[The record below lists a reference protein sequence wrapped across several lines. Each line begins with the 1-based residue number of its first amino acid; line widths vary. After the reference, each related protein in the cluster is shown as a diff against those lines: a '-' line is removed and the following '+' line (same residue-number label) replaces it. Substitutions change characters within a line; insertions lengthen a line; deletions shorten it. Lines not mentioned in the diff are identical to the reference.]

1 MMNSTNSLSRFFSRV
16 KGTLLLLV
24 ALFATI
30 GIHAQ
35 THVNKTFTAC
45 ALNIDGLPQTFAS
58 INLNPDGPGSEGTQA
73 IGRYIVDKGI
83 DVLGLSEDFNYDG
96 DLRVGLDGK
105 YLMGSWS
112 GRINVQGIFNNS
124 IRFACDGL
132 QFLVKNDGEK
142 NMKNETRVSW
152 NANNGKFTNGAD
164 ELVTKGYRF
173 YVVDLG
179 NGVYVDFYILHMDAE
194 TDVADNE
201 ARASQLTQLC
211 NAIRANSDGRPKIIM
226 GDTNCRYTRDN
237 IKSLLIDPLVSDG
250 NEVKDAWIQLCQNGV
265 YPSVKEVVNNPDGTY
280 NTEGD
285 MVVNDKLNPSDY
297 ISGEIVDKVIYIN
310 PDNSSLK
317 LKANTIEFDC
327 TGYQKDETSLL
338 GDHVPVIVNFTIE
351 GELPIVNLAPNE
363 QSDFWE
369 GESVES
375 LQHDSDDK
383 AYLFNVGNKT
393 FITTANTCTV
403 TDIENAVMWRF
414 KPESNGIYTICH
426 NNNERLYMYTVFG
439 AGFAG
444 IRTESATKFSVE
456 LSDTYKEGL
465 AYKFKNDGRFFNV
478 DTDKK
483 NEYTAAKSSGNY
495 NDWLLIS
502 DEQKQAYITYEK
514 TYNTAKDLLDT
525 AKDIFEDESELKDDL
540 EQALLE
546 TMNTKYSTSES
557 DTKKLQDIIDKIKN
571 RQGYVVTITDGNK
584 SGEYYYATL
593 CLPWNAWVP
602 QGVATYTGSFK
613 QDSGDTRYIT
623 LNEYNNADKHIN
635 KKTVIP
641 AGIGG
646 YILKTTETGTFTF
659 YKTEKLA
666 DDIDANCLK
675 GNPSM
680 ENVMPTD
687 TEKGN
692 VYVLAKKDRGLGF
705 YNLAANNA
713 IKHNCA
719 YIVIEPEKVTQIKR
733 VSFLFD
739 DMPTA
744 IDKAEAAINANATAV
759 YGVAGEQRSAL
770 RRGVNIVRM
779 SDGTVRKVAVK

>member
-1 MMNSTNSLSRFFSRV
+1 MIISTNLLSRFLSRV

-35 THVNKTFTAC
+35 TIVQKSFTAC
-45 ALNIDGLPQTFAS
+45 ALNVDGLPQTFAS

-142 NMKNETRVSW
+142 NMKNETRVAW

-250 NEVKDAWIQLCQNGV
+250 NEVKDAWIQLCLNGV

-327 TGYQKDETSLL
+327 TGYKKDETSLL
-338 GDHVPVIVNFTIE
+338 GDHVPVIVQFTIA
-351 GELPIVNLAPNE
+351 GELPIVNLKPNE

-383 AYLFNVGNKT
+383 AYLFNVGSKT
-393 FITTANTCTV
+393 FITTASSCTE

-414 KPESNGIYTICH
+414 KPESNGKYTICH
-426 NNNERLYMYTVFG
+426 NNNERLYMYTI
-439 AGFAG
+439 AGKGYAG
-444 IRTESATKFSVE
+444 IRTYSATNFIVE

-483 NEYTAAKSSGNY
+483 MNI
-495 NDWLLIS
+495 LL
-502 DEQKQAYITYEK
+502 
-514 TYNTAKDLLDT
+514 
-525 AKDIFEDESELKDDL
+525 LKV
-540 EQALLE
+540 LE
-546 TMNTKYSTSES
+546 TIM
-557 DTKKLQDIIDKIKN
+557 
-571 RQGYVVTITDGNK
+571 
-584 SGEYYYATL
+584 
-593 CLPWNAWVP
+593 
-602 QGVATYTGSFK
+602 
-613 QDSGDTRYIT
+613 
-623 LNEYNNADKHIN
+623 
-635 KKTVIP
+635 
-641 AGIGG
+641 IG
-646 YILKTTETGTFTF
+646 
-659 YKTEKLA
+659 
-666 DDIDANCLK
+666 C
-675 GNPSM
+675 
-680 ENVMPTD
+680 
-687 TEKGN
+687 
-692 VYVLAKKDRGLGF
+692 
-705 YNLAANNA
+705 
-713 IKHNCA
+713 
-719 YIVIEPEKVTQIKR
+719 
-733 VSFLFD
+733 
-739 DMPTA
+739 
-744 IDKAEAAINANATAV
+744 
-759 YGVAGEQRSAL
+759 
-770 RRGVNIVRM
+770 
-779 SDGTVRKVAVK
+779 

>member
-1 MMNSTNSLSRFFSRV
+1 MMNSTNSLSRFLSRV

-24 ALFATI
+24 ALFATT
-30 GIHAQ
+30 GMHAQ
-35 THVNKTFTAC
+35 TIVQKTFTAC
-45 ALNIDGLPQTFAS
+45 ALNVDGLPQTFAS

-73 IGRYIVDKGI
+73 IGRYIVEKGI

-142 NMKNETRVSW
+142 NMKNETRVAW

-327 TGYQKDETSLL
+327 TGYMKDETSLL

-383 AYLFNVGNKT
+383 AYLFNVGSKT
-393 FITTANTCTV
+393 FITTASSCTV
-403 TDIENAVMWRF
+403 TDIRNAVMWRF
-414 KPESNGIYTICH
+414 KPESNGKYTICH
-426 NNNERLYMYTVFG
+426 NNKERLYIEYKAIG
-439 AGFAG
+439 LYWSAG
-444 IRTESATKFSVE
+444 IRTSSATKFNVE
-456 LSDTYKEGL
+456 PSDTYKEGL
-465 AYKFKNDGRFFNV
+465 AYKFKYYGITDKRLFNV
-478 DTDKK
+478 ESKDKS
-483 NEYTAAKSSGNY
+483 YSAAETSANY

-502 DEQKQAYITYEK
+502 EEQKQAYITYEE
-514 TYNTAKDLLDT
+514 TYKKALELLNTET
-525 AKDIFEDESELKDDL
+525 STFEDEPELKDEL
-540 EQALLE
+540 EQALIE
-546 TMNTKYSTSES
+546 TMNTKYSTSEE
-557 DTKKLQDIIDKIKN
+557 DTKKLQNIIDKIKN
-571 RQGYVVTITDGNK
+571 RPSIDRKITEVNYG
-584 SGEYYYATL
+584 TV

-602 QGVATYTGSFK
+602 DGVTVYAAETYTDK
-613 QDSGDTRYIT
+613 GDTRYVT
-623 LNEYNNADKHIN
+623 LQEYKNPQGKNDKN
-635 KKTVIP
+635 VIP
-641 AGIGG
+641 ANTGFII
-646 YILKTTETGTFTF
+646 YSETPEIYTFT
-659 YKTEKLA
+659 YSGKK
-666 DDIDANCLK
+666 ANAPQSNLLS
-675 GNPSM
+675 GNPEQNSVRQGD
-680 ENVMPTD
+680 ND
-687 TEKGN
+687 GC
-692 VYVLAKKDRGLGF
+692 VYGLANKSQGLGF
-705 YNLAANNA
+705 YNLNSGQNIAA
-713 IKHNCA
+713 NCA
-719 YIVIEPEKVTQIKR
+719 YIVLKPQEVTQVKR
-733 VSFLFD
+733 VAFIFD
-739 DMPTA
+739 GEDIPTA
-744 IDKAEAAINANATAV
+744 IDKAESAINANATAV

-770 RRGVNIVRM
+770 RRGINIVRM

>member
-1 MMNSTNSLSRFFSRV
+1 MIISTNLLSRFLSRV

-24 ALFATI
+24 ALFATT
-30 GIHAQ
+30 GLHAQ
-35 THVNKTFTAC
+35 TTIVTKTFKAC

-142 NMKNETRVSW
+142 NMKNETRVAW

-327 TGYQKDETSLL
+327 TGYKKDETSLL
-338 GDHVPVIVNFTIE
+338 GDHVPVIVQFTIA
-351 GELPIVNLAPNE
+351 GELPIVNLKPNE

-383 AYLFNVGNKT
+383 AYLFNVGSKT
-393 FITTANTCTV
+393 FITTASSCTE

-414 KPESNGIYTICH
+414 KPESNGKYTICH
-426 NNNERLYMYTVFG
+426 NNNERLYMYTI
-439 AGFAG
+439 AGKGYAG
-444 IRTESATKFSVE
+444 IRTYSATNFIVE

-525 AKDIFEDESELKDDL
+525 AKDIFEDESELKDEL

-557 DTKKLQDIIDKIKN
+557 DTKKLQGIIDKIKKLPSID
-571 RQGYVVTITDGNK
+571 RKIT
-584 SGEYYYATL
+584 SVYYGTV

-602 QGVATYTGSFK
+602 EGVTVYAAAAYTDK
-613 QDSGDTRYIT
+613 GDTRYVT
-623 LNEYNNADKHIN
+623 LQKYTNPQGNNGKN
-635 KKTVIP
+635 VIP
-641 AGIGG
+641 ANTGFII
-646 YILKTTETGTFTF
+646 YSETPDTYTFIYTG
-659 YKTEKLA
+659 KK
-666 DDIDANCLK
+666 ANAPQSNLLS
-675 GNPSM
+675 GNPEQNSVAQGD
-680 ENVMPTD
+680 NN
-687 TEKGN
+687 GC
-692 VYVLAKKDRGLGF
+692 VYGLANKSQGLGF
-705 YNLAANNA
+705 YNLNSGQKIAA
-713 IKHNCA
+713 NCA
-719 YIVIEPEKVTQIKR
+719 YIVLKPQEVTQVKR
-733 VSFLFD
+733 VAFIFD
-739 DMPTA
+739 GEDIPTA
-744 IDKAEAAINANATAV
+744 INKAETAVNANATAV

-770 RRGVNIVRM
+770 RRGINIVRM

>member
-1 MMNSTNSLSRFFSRV
+1 M
-16 KGTLLLLV
+16 LLV

-30 GIHAQ
+30 GMHAQ
-35 THVNKTFTAC
+35 TPVNKTFTAC
-45 ALNIDGLPQTFAS
+45 ALNVDGLPQTFAS

-142 NMKNETRVSW
+142 NMKNETRVAW

-327 TGYQKDETSLL
+327 TGYKKDETSLL

-383 AYLFNVGNKT
+383 AYLFNVGSKT
-393 FITTANTCTV
+393 FITTASSCTE

-414 KPESNGIYTICH
+414 KPESNGKYTIWH
-426 NNNERLYMYTVFG
+426 SNKERLYIEYKVTG
-439 AGFAG
+439 LHWSAG
-444 IRTESATKFSVE
+444 IRTSSATKFNVE
-456 LSDTYKEGL
+456 PSDTYKEGL
-465 AYKFKNDGRFFNV
+465 AYKFKYYGITDNRLFNV
-478 DTDKK
+478 EYNDKS
-483 NEYTAAKSSGNY
+483 YSAAKTTGNY

-502 DEQKQAYITYEK
+502 DEQKQAYITYEE
-514 TYNTAKDLLDT
+514 TYKKALELLNTET
-525 AKDIFEDESELKDDL
+525 STFEDEPELKDEL

-623 LNEYNNADKHIN
+623 LNEYNNADKHTN
-635 KKTVIP
+635 GKTVIP

-646 YILKTTETGTFTF
+646 YILKTTTTGTFTF

-675 GNPSM
+675 GNPSR
-680 ENVMPTD
+680 ENVMPTE

-692 VYVLAKKDRGLGF
+692 VYVLANMDRGLGF
-705 YNLAANNA
+705 YILPANNA
-713 IKHNCA
+713 IRHNCA

-739 DMPTA
+739 DTPTA

-770 RRGVNIVRM
+770 RRGINIVRM

>member
-1 MMNSTNSLSRFFSRV
+1 MIISTNLLSRFLSRV

-30 GIHAQ
+30 GMHAQ
-35 THVNKTFTAC
+35 TTYVEKTFKAC
-45 ALNIDGLPQTFAS
+45 ALNVDGLPQTFAS

-142 NMKNETRVSW
+142 NMKNETRVAW

-327 TGYQKDETSLL
+327 TGYKKDETSLL
-338 GDHVPVIVNFTIE
+338 GDHVPVIVQFTIA
-351 GELPIVNLAPNE
+351 GELPIVNLKPNE

-403 TDIENAVMWRF
+403 TDIKDAVMWRF
-414 KPESNGIYTICH
+414 KPESNGKYTICH
-426 NNNERLYMYTVFG
+426 NNKERLYMYTFAG

-444 IRTESATKFSVE
+444 IRTYSATNFSVE

-478 DTDKK
+478 E
-483 NEYTAAKSSGNY
+483 NENKGYTAAETHGNY

-502 DEQKQAYITYEK
+502 DEQKQAYITYEN

-525 AKDIFEDESELKDDL
+525 AKDIFP
-540 EQALLE
+540 
-546 TMNTKYSTSES
+546 
-557 DTKKLQDIIDKIKN
+557 KI
-571 RQGYVVTITDGNK
+571 R
-584 SGEYYYATL
+584 
-593 CLPWNAWVP
+593 
-602 QGVATYTGSFK
+602 K
-613 QDSGDTRYIT
+613 QSQWQ
-623 LNEYNNADKHIN
+623 
-635 KKTVIP
+635 
-641 AGIGG
+641 
-646 YILKTTETGTFTF
+646 
-659 YKTEKLA
+659 
-666 DDIDANCLK
+666 
-675 GNPSM
+675 S
-680 ENVMPTD
+680 
-687 TEKGN
+687 
-692 VYVLAKKDRGLGF
+692 
-705 YNLAANNA
+705 
-713 IKHNCA
+713 
-719 YIVIEPEKVTQIKR
+719 Q
-733 VSFLFD
+733 
-739 DMPTA
+739 
-744 IDKAEAAINANATAV
+744 
-759 YGVAGEQRSAL
+759 
-770 RRGVNIVRM
+770 
-779 SDGTVRKVAVK
+779 